1 MMHELKEWENPT
13 CPTCAGHWL
22 ESRPHRVR
30 WVRMHA
36 HTWRNQSVLKHVRSN
51 ETAIV
56 LRTCRSRPYSV
67 MSIGYVLC
75 EWRLCLYFAVS
86 LGWIHFNNW
95 RTSAVS
101 TVDKYIQIHIKHIIQ
116 SVSIAC
122 TPTQAIIVSRRSH
135 VSLLLLIAEAC
146 CFIRPPQVLS
156 IQQILRR
163 KWQLKPTYSLM
174 QFDQFAYLFLGGCM
188 VDYLLYSNYILY
200 ELYVIYIYMSFYPSS
215 DVCWNR
221 WVLVDVQLCRTVA
234 RKTRALKLHL

>member
-56 LRTCRSRPYSV
+56 LRTCRSRPYSA

-75 EWRLCLYFAVS
+75 EWRRCLYFAVS
-86 LGWIHFNNW
+86 LGWIHFNHW

-101 TVDKYIQIHIKHIIQ
+101 TVDKYLHSNASDHCFTPIPCQ
-116 SVSIAC
+116 SFAANSW
-122 TPTQAIIVSRRSH
+122 SM
-135 VSLLLLIAEAC
+135 LLHTAAAGSEHSADFAKKTATKTNL
-146 CFIRPPQVLS
+146 
-156 IQQILRR
+156 
-163 KWQLKPTYSLM
+163 
-174 QFDQFAYLFLGGCM
+174 QFDAVWSVCISFFWVGVWPIISFTVIIYEFL
-188 VDYLLYSNYILY
+188 S
-200 ELYVIYIYMSFYPSS
+200 
-215 DVCWNR
+215 
-221 WVLVDVQLCRTVA
+221 
-234 RKTRALKLHL
+234 